1 MKNFVQTLISRKN
14 IQISFFFFRN
24 PWPRSNHHHNSSHHP
39 QRNGDFGFVH
49 DPMTAIGFEDQH
61 HQSSLSGLPI
71 PVGMF
76 LNMSQIPP
84 RFYNQ
89 QYPGGNPQNK
99 KSHYRGSSGPMSQE
113 HVGSA
118 SQVSLNF

>member
-1 MKNFVQTLISRKN
+1 
-14 IQISFFFFRN
+14 
-24 PWPRSNHHHNSSHHP
+24 
-39 QRNGDFGFVH
+39 
-49 DPMTAIGFEDQH
+49 MTAIGFEDQH

-89 QYPGGNPQNK
+89 QYPGGNPQTK

-118 SQVSLNF
+118 SQVSLIFLVFYFEKNGFFMDF

>member
-1 MKNFVQTLISRKN
+1 MNEIAQPLISRKN
-14 IQISFFFFRN
+14 FKFDFFRN

-99 KSHYRGSSGPMSQE
+99 KSHFRGSSGPMSQE